1 MSPDIVTVQV
11 LSSQQHH
18 GDAMGT
24 VSLPF
29 LGDIIPQWYHGSLAF
44 YGLSTLSFLMAPK
57 PLVLGLGRS
66 CIS

>member
-1 MSPDIVTVQV
+1 MSPGIVTVQV

-29 LGDIIPQWYHGSLAF
+29 LGDTIPQWYHGPLAF
-44 YGLSTLSFLMAPK
+44 TGFPPSLF
-57 PLVLGLGRS
+57 
-66 CIS
+66 